1 MGEWRNQISIE
12 NEVPIAMPE
21 GAAARGL
28 TVVVGQDG
36 STATIRCTGRLVAGV
51 GDLLYDRV
59 RALTPTSRRIVLDLT
74 DLSHMDSSGLGTLVR
89 AYVHAKSA
97 SCTLELVNI
106 GKPIRQL
113 LGVTQLLD
121 VFETIGKHNI
131 RFG

>member
-1 MGEWRNQISIE
+1 MSERAAESRLILAVEQAD
-12 NEVPIAMPE
+12 EVA
-21 GAAARGL
+21 
-28 TVVVGQDG
+28 VV
-36 STATIRCTGRLVAGV
+36 RCSGRLVAGV

-59 RALTPTSRRIVLDLT
+59 RGLTPSSRRIVLDCTELT
-74 DLSHMDSSGLGTLVR
+74 HMDSSGLGTLVR

-113 LGVTQLLD
+113 LGITHMLD

-131 RFG
+131 RMG